1 MESKSVSLTD
11 EIYAELVD
19 GLKTGLDWTHF
30 LAKHNASKG
39 PLYNAIGRFFNELEP
54 KVKAANEVRV
64 QLDQAGPKLE
74 SLDEKIKEAESD
86 VARLEDTKNTLN
98 HEIGTL
104 ETKLGEKTELARH
117 LAELG
122 KLGFD
127 LERLRQL
134 QETLAEIGMKHGL
147 KGKQAVTKFFDDLK
161 DYGAIVGAELQLR
174 GLQTQIETKKLEAEN
189 WQAKEE
195 VLRRKHDDLKEAVGA
210 VHALRTRGVKVGQII
225 TWHRILNRF
234 ETADQFDESLTRHG
248 DVAKLLNAMKQ
259 ETEDYEMRLAKVQSQ
274 VETLQKE
281 RARIEAA
288 IEALKVAGVKEV
300 KAMAEAAEKQVKAA
314 AAKDTKEIRA
324 MSQEARSEFSSYLAQ
339 IDQMLQNVFQA
350 GQKFERLSEELEKY
364 QGVKDVLESH
374 ASASETEK

>member
-54 KVKAANEVRV
+54 KVKAANEVQA
-64 QLDQAGPKLE
+64 QLDQAGLKLE
-74 SLDEKIKEAESD
+74 SLDEKIEEATSN

-98 HEIGTL
+98 EQIETL
-104 ETKLGEKTELARH
+104 EARLDEKSELATH

-134 QETLAEIGMKHGL
+134 QETLAEIGTKHGL

-161 DYGAIVGAELQLR
+161 DYEAILGGELQLK

-195 VLRRKHDDLKEAVGA
+195 TLRRKHDDLKEAVGA

-234 ETADQFDESLTRHG
+234 ETADQFDESLARHG

-300 KAMAEAAEKQVKAA
+300 KAMAEVC
-314 AAKDTKEIRA
+314 
-324 MSQEARSEFSSYLAQ
+324 Y
-339 IDQMLQNVFQA
+339 
-350 GQKFERLSEELEKY
+350 
-364 QGVKDVLESH
+364 
-374 ASASETEK
+374 